1 MSKVAGYGRMSTDKQ
16 QMSPKVQTDKI
27 KIWFDQQKDTGRWG
41 DSPEFLGM
49 FIDEAV
55 SSRVD
60 MLKRNFGQHILTVLD
75 RGDMVVVASLSRAFR
90 SVTDTWNTMRILNE
104 AEIGIAFL
112 DSPMDT
118 STPVGKLM
126 LTMVAGFAEFE
137 RDLISTR
144 TKDTATLKRK
154 LGEPIGP
161 APVGWKNVRD
171 KRGNCYMTPD
181 KTSRTVATAAANLF
195 RQGDS
200 RESVFLKMRKSMVGR
215 NLRPK
220 SHQWYVTA
228 AAAACLDFPK
238 QSIDYVSSVLGFSI
252 GRMSFVNQVDHEEA
266 KRLLH
271 ERLRQAGFKDE

>member
-1 MSKVAGYGRMSTDKQ
+1 MIKVAGYGRMSTDKQ
-16 QMSPKVQTDKI
+16 QMSPKVQADKI
-27 KIWFDQQKDTGRWG
+27 QQWFQQQQSAGKWEGN
-41 DSPEFLGM
+41 SKFIGM

-60 MLKRNFGQHILTVLD
+60 MLKRPFGQHLLTVLD

-90 SVTDTWNTMRILNE
+90 SVNDTWNTMRVLDE
-104 AEIGIAFL
+104 AGISIAFL

-144 TKDTATLKRK
+144 TKDTAEVKRK

-171 KRGNCYMTPD
+171 KRGCYMIPD
-181 KTSRTVATAAANLF
+181 KTIRTVASAAASLF
-195 RQGDS
+195 QSGDS
-200 RESVFLKMRKSMVGR
+200 RESVFLKMRTAMYKR
-215 NLRPK
+215 NLHPK

-238 QSIDYVSSVLGFSI
+238 QSIRFVSSVLGFDVD
-252 GRMSFVNQVDHEEA
+252 RMSFVVQGDHTDA
-266 KRLLH
+266 KR
-271 ERLRQAGFKDE
+271 RLSEWLKQEGFRDET

>member
-1 MSKVAGYGRMSTDKQ
+1 MIKVAGYGRMSTDKQ

-27 KIWFDQQKDTGRWG
+27 EQWVKQQQSVGKWKDGAK
-41 DSPEFLGM
+41 FIGM

-60 MLKRNFGQHILTVLD
+60 MLKRPFGQHVVTVLD
-75 RGDMVVVASLSRAFR
+75 PGDMVVVASLSRAFR
-90 SVTDTWNTMRILNE
+90 SVNDTWNTMRVLDE
-104 AEIGIAFL
+104 AGISIAFL

-144 TKDTATLKRK
+144 TKDTAAVKRK

-161 APVGWKNVRD
+161 APVGWRNMKD
-171 KRGNCYMTPD
+171 KRGCYMTPD
-181 KTSRTVATAAANLF
+181 KTIRTVASAAANLF
-195 RQGDS
+195 QQGNS
-200 RESVFLKMRKSMVGR
+200 RESVFLKMRAAMCKR
-215 NLRPK
+215 NLQPK

-228 AAAACLDFPK
+228 AAASCLDFPK
-238 QSIDYVSSVLGFSI
+238 QSIRFVSSVLGFDVD
-252 GRMSFVNQVDHEEA
+252 RMSFVTHGNHGDA
-266 KRLLH
+266 R
-271 ERLRQAGFKDE
+271 RQLSEWLKQEGFKDAP